1 MTDDC
6 TAEEVLRHEL
16 DRLRE
21 EYIRAYNDSK
31 SVKEIGQNM
40 ANIVTA
46 LALTIQ
52 AKSGGTYIA

>member
-16 DRLRE
+16 DKLKE
-21 EYIRAYNDSK
+21 DYVRAYNDSK
-31 SVKEIGQNM
+31 STEKIGQNM

-52 AKSGGTYIA
+52 AKSGGTYVS